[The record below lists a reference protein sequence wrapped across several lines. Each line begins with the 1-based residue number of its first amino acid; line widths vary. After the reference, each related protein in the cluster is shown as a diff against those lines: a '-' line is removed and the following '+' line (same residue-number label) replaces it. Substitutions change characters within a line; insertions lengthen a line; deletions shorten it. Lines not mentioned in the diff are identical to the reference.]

1 MKKKSFLILLTLII
15 VKSSFAQLK
24 SPNASP
30 RSNIS
35 QIIGLVSVN
44 LDYSRPSKKSR
55 EIFGGLVP
63 YNKIWRTG
71 ANNPTTISFSDY
83 VKINNQL
90 ISGTTQQGQNSLLE
104 AAGQV
109 DILVTN
115 AGGPPPGLWSDWD
128 RDDFIRALDA
138 NMLTPIALMKA
149 LLPEMSARGWGRV
162 VNITSQSVK
171 APIGVLG
178 LSNAARTGLTG
189 YVAGTARQVAG
200 TGVTINNLLPGI
212 HATDRAASLD
222 AGVCK
227 AQGISLEEAQAQRC
241 ATIPAG
247 RYGTAAEFG
256 AACAFLCSQYAGF
269 IVGQNILLDGGAVN
283 ATL

>member
-90 ISGTTQQGQNSLLE
+90 ISAGEYHLYSVPTESTLDLVIYEKTDAWGSLPTFDKSKVIARLSSDFIDLPNTVETFTISFENISNNGSTLNIMWDNKLAIYNIDALTKDKMINNINNVMNNNPSSNDYSRAAMYYFEEDIDIEKAMEWINKAYKDSDNLRYWHLRYKALIYEKAGKLNKALEYAESGYKRAIESKAVDGINSLE
-104 AAGQV
+104 
-109 DILVTN
+109 IIY
-115 AGGPPPGLWSDWD
+115 
-128 RDDFIRALDA
+128 RR
-138 NMLTPIALMKA
+138 
-149 LLPEMSARGWGRV
+149 
-162 VNITSQSVK
+162 
-171 APIGVLG
+171 
-178 LSNAARTGLTG
+178 LSE
-189 YVAGTARQVAG
+189 
-200 TGVTINNLLPGI
+200 
-212 HATDRAASLD
+212 
-222 AGVCK
+222 K
-227 AQGISLEEAQAQRC
+227 
-241 ATIPAG
+241 
-247 RYGTAAEFG
+247 
-256 AACAFLCSQYAGF
+256 
-269 IVGQNILLDGGAVN
+269 
-283 ATL
+283 

>member
-1 MKKKSFLILLTLII
+1 MKKISFLILLTLII

-90 ISGTTQQGQNSLLE
+90 ISAGEYHLYSVPTESTLDLVIYEKTDAWGSLPTFDKSKVIARVSSDFIDLPNTVETFTISFENISNNGSTLNIMWDNKLAIYNIDALTKDKMINNINNVMNNNPSSNDYSRAAMYYFEEDIDIEKAMEWINKAYKDSDDLRYWHLRYKALIYEKAGKLNKALEYAESGYKRAIESKAVDGINSLE
-104 AAGQV
+104 
-109 DILVTN
+109 IIY
-115 AGGPPPGLWSDWD
+115 
-128 RDDFIRALDA
+128 RR
-138 NMLTPIALMKA
+138 
-149 LLPEMSARGWGRV
+149 
-162 VNITSQSVK
+162 
-171 APIGVLG
+171 
-178 LSNAARTGLTG
+178 LSE
-189 YVAGTARQVAG
+189 
-200 TGVTINNLLPGI
+200 
-212 HATDRAASLD
+212 
-222 AGVCK
+222 K
-227 AQGISLEEAQAQRC
+227 
-241 ATIPAG
+241 
-247 RYGTAAEFG
+247 
-256 AACAFLCSQYAGF
+256 
-269 IVGQNILLDGGAVN
+269 
-283 ATL
+283 

>member
-90 ISGTTQQGQNSLLE
+90 ISAGEYHLYSVPTESTLDLVIYEKTDAWGSLPTFDKSKVIARVSSDFIDLPNTVETFTISFENISNNGSTLNIMWDNKLAVYNIDALTKDKMINNINNVMNNNPSSNDYSRAAMYYFEEDIDIEKAMEWINKAYKDSDDLRYWHLRYKALIYEKAGKLNKALEYAESGYKRAIESKAVDGINSLE
-104 AAGQV
+104 
-109 DILVTN
+109 IIY
-115 AGGPPPGLWSDWD
+115 
-128 RDDFIRALDA
+128 RR
-138 NMLTPIALMKA
+138 
-149 LLPEMSARGWGRV
+149 
-162 VNITSQSVK
+162 
-171 APIGVLG
+171 
-178 LSNAARTGLTG
+178 LSE
-189 YVAGTARQVAG
+189 
-200 TGVTINNLLPGI
+200 
-212 HATDRAASLD
+212 
-222 AGVCK
+222 K
-227 AQGISLEEAQAQRC
+227 
-241 ATIPAG
+241 
-247 RYGTAAEFG
+247 
-256 AACAFLCSQYAGF
+256 
-269 IVGQNILLDGGAVN
+269 
-283 ATL
+283 

>member
-1 MKKKSFLILLTLII
+1 MKKKSFLLLLSLII

-90 ISGTTQQGQNSLLE
+90 ISAGEYHLYSVPTESTLDLVIYEKTDAWGSLPTFDKSKVVARVSSDFIDLPNTVETFTISFENISNNGSTLNIMWDNKLAIYNIDALTKDKMINNINNVMNNNPSSNDYSRAAMYYFEEDINIEKAMEWINKAYKDSDNLRYWHLRYKALIYEKAGKLNKALEYAESGYKRAIESKAVDGINSLE
-104 AAGQV
+104 
-109 DILVTN
+109 IIY
-115 AGGPPPGLWSDWD
+115 
-128 RDDFIRALDA
+128 RR
-138 NMLTPIALMKA
+138 
-149 LLPEMSARGWGRV
+149 
-162 VNITSQSVK
+162 
-171 APIGVLG
+171 
-178 LSNAARTGLTG
+178 LSE
-189 YVAGTARQVAG
+189 
-200 TGVTINNLLPGI
+200 
-212 HATDRAASLD
+212 
-222 AGVCK
+222 K
-227 AQGISLEEAQAQRC
+227 
-241 ATIPAG
+241 
-247 RYGTAAEFG
+247 
-256 AACAFLCSQYAGF
+256 
-269 IVGQNILLDGGAVN
+269 
-283 ATL
+283 

>member
-35 QIIGLVSVN
+35 QIIGLVSIN

-90 ISGTTQQGQNSLLE
+90 ISAGEYHLYSVPTESTLDLVIYEKTDAWGSLPTFDKSKVIARVSSDFIDLPNTVETFTISFENISNNGSTLNIMWDNKLAVYNIDALTKDKMINNINNVMNNNPSSNDYSRAAMYYFEEDIDIEKAMEWINKAYKDSDNLRYWHLRYKALIYEKAGKLNKALEYAESGYKKAIESKAVDGINSLE
-104 AAGQV
+104 
-109 DILVTN
+109 IIY
-115 AGGPPPGLWSDWD
+115 
-128 RDDFIRALDA
+128 RR
-138 NMLTPIALMKA
+138 
-149 LLPEMSARGWGRV
+149 
-162 VNITSQSVK
+162 
-171 APIGVLG
+171 
-178 LSNAARTGLTG
+178 LS
-189 YVAGTARQVAG
+189 
-200 TGVTINNLLPGI
+200 
-212 HATDRAASLD
+212 
-222 AGVCK
+222 K
-227 AQGISLEEAQAQRC
+227 K
-241 ATIPAG
+241 
-247 RYGTAAEFG
+247 
-256 AACAFLCSQYAGF
+256 
-269 IVGQNILLDGGAVN
+269 
-283 ATL
+283 

>member
-55 EIFGGLVP
+55 EIFGALVP

-90 ISGTTQQGQNSLLE
+90 ISAGEYHLYSVPTESTLDLVIYEKTDAWGSLPTFDKSKVIARVSSDFIDLPNTVETFTISFENISNNGSTLNIMWDNKLAIYNIDALTKDKMINNINNVMNNNPSSNDYSRAAMYYFEEDIDIEKAMEWINKAYKDSDDLRYWHLRYKALIYEKAGKLNKALEYAESGYKRAIKSKAVDGINSLE
-104 AAGQV
+104 
-109 DILVTN
+109 IIY
-115 AGGPPPGLWSDWD
+115 
-128 RDDFIRALDA
+128 RR
-138 NMLTPIALMKA
+138 
-149 LLPEMSARGWGRV
+149 
-162 VNITSQSVK
+162 
-171 APIGVLG
+171 
-178 LSNAARTGLTG
+178 LS
-189 YVAGTARQVAG
+189 
-200 TGVTINNLLPGI
+200 
-212 HATDRAASLD
+212 
-222 AGVCK
+222 K
-227 AQGISLEEAQAQRC
+227 K
-241 ATIPAG
+241 
-247 RYGTAAEFG
+247 
-256 AACAFLCSQYAGF
+256 
-269 IVGQNILLDGGAVN
+269 
-283 ATL
+283 

>member
-24 SPNASP
+24 SPNAIP

-90 ISGTTQQGQNSLLE
+90 ISAGEYHLYSVPTESTLDLVIYEKTDAWGSLPTFDKSKVIAKVSSDFIDLPNTVETFTISFENISNNGSTLNIMWDNKLAIYNIDALTKDKMINNINNVMNNNPSSNDYSRAAMYYFEEDIDIEKAMEWINKAYKDSDDLRYWHLRYKALIYEKAGKLNKALEYAESGYKRAIESKAVDGINSLE
-104 AAGQV
+104 
-109 DILVTN
+109 IIY
-115 AGGPPPGLWSDWD
+115 
-128 RDDFIRALDA
+128 RR
-138 NMLTPIALMKA
+138 
-149 LLPEMSARGWGRV
+149 
-162 VNITSQSVK
+162 
-171 APIGVLG
+171 
-178 LSNAARTGLTG
+178 LSE
-189 YVAGTARQVAG
+189 
-200 TGVTINNLLPGI
+200 
-212 HATDRAASLD
+212 
-222 AGVCK
+222 K
-227 AQGISLEEAQAQRC
+227 
-241 ATIPAG
+241 
-247 RYGTAAEFG
+247 
-256 AACAFLCSQYAGF
+256 
-269 IVGQNILLDGGAVN
+269 
-283 ATL
+283 

>member
-90 ISGTTQQGQNSLLE
+90 ISAGEYHLYSVPTESTLDLVIYEKTDAWGSLPTFDKSKVIARVSSDFIDLPNTVETFTISFENISNIGSTLNIMWDNKLAMYNIDALTKDKMINNINNVMNNNPSSNDYSRAAMYYFEEDIDIEKAMEWINKAYKDSDDLRYWHLRYKALIYEKAGKLNKALEYAESGYKRAIESKAVDGINSLE
-104 AAGQV
+104 
-109 DILVTN
+109 IIY
-115 AGGPPPGLWSDWD
+115 
-128 RDDFIRALDA
+128 RR
-138 NMLTPIALMKA
+138 
-149 LLPEMSARGWGRV
+149 
-162 VNITSQSVK
+162 
-171 APIGVLG
+171 
-178 LSNAARTGLTG
+178 LSE
-189 YVAGTARQVAG
+189 
-200 TGVTINNLLPGI
+200 
-212 HATDRAASLD
+212 
-222 AGVCK
+222 K
-227 AQGISLEEAQAQRC
+227 
-241 ATIPAG
+241 
-247 RYGTAAEFG
+247 
-256 AACAFLCSQYAGF
+256 
-269 IVGQNILLDGGAVN
+269 
-283 ATL
+283 

>member
-90 ISGTTQQGQNSLLE
+90 ISAGEYHLYSVPTESTLDLVIYEKTDAWGSLPTFDKSKVIARVSSDFIDLPNTVETFTISFENISNNGSTLNIMWDNKLAIYNIDALTKDKMINNINNVMNNNPSSNDYSRAAMYYFEEDIDIEKAMEWINKAYKESDDLRDWHLRYKALIYEKAGKLNKALEYAESGYKRAIESKAVDGINSLE
-104 AAGQV
+104 
-109 DILVTN
+109 IIY
-115 AGGPPPGLWSDWD
+115 
-128 RDDFIRALDA
+128 RR
-138 NMLTPIALMKA
+138 
-149 LLPEMSARGWGRV
+149 
-162 VNITSQSVK
+162 
-171 APIGVLG
+171 
-178 LSNAARTGLTG
+178 LS
-189 YVAGTARQVAG
+189 
-200 TGVTINNLLPGI
+200 
-212 HATDRAASLD
+212 
-222 AGVCK
+222 
-227 AQGISLEEAQAQRC
+227 
-241 ATIPAG
+241 
-247 RYGTAAEFG
+247 
-256 AACAFLCSQYAGF
+256 
-269 IVGQNILLDGGAVN
+269 
-283 ATL
+283 